1 MVAQL
6 QKLLRMKLNIPEEK
20 QVCCMIVMN
29 WTLHAECH
37 KRYLVKNNESIF
49 HEVYV
54 KFCFVKLFHV
64 FRKLKWGHCP
74 GAAVTFNKLS
84 FFLCLLLQV
93 DIVCN
98 EQIVHPFRTMKFIWI
113 SEWLNRVCNRYRFLC
128 PGLDRIK
135 AFSRGCLIYTNSV
148 PFTVIRLKWRQLEI
162 TSVDHC
168 WYSFRGKIE
177 GKSRK
182 VLHTIF

>member
-29 WTLHAECH
+29 WTLHVECH
-37 KRYLVKNNESIF
+37 KRYLAKNNESIF

-64 FRKLKWGHCP
+64 LRKLKWGHCP
-74 GAAVTFNKLS
+74 FKKLS

-93 DIVCN
+93 EIVCN
-98 EQIVHPFRTMKFIWI
+98 DQIVHPFRTMKFIWI
-113 SEWLNRVCNRYRFLC
+113 SEWLNRVCNHYRFLC
-128 PGLDRIK
+128 RGLDRIGLLQQTNTWWRASSLLFQHWNIKTK
-135 AFSRGCLIYTNSV
+135 ASQASLVHVSLF
-148 PFTVIRLKWRQLEI
+148 
-162 TSVDHC
+162 
-168 WYSFRGKIE
+168 
-177 GKSRK
+177 
-182 VLHTIF
+182 